1 VTGSDAELVR
11 AAWSGDATALGSL
24 LARHRAGMR
33 AVALS
38 LLGYGPDADDAVQ
51 DACLVALGHVG
62 DLRDPDAVGPWLRT
76 VVRNAC
82 LMRLRQSR
90 TVPLDGPTVLTLPT
104 REPGP
109 DEVVE
114 RQALRDWVWHAL
126 GELSEPLRLAVVLRY
141 FGPAWSYEQI
151 AALCGVPV
159 GTVRSRLNQARARLA
174 DALLATVG
182 AAHDDVS
189 AITAARRREAEEF
202 LAASRCGELAAAL
215 ADVFTPAAEVIA
227 PQGQR
232 GGLHLLA
239 HIMDSDRA
247 AGVGQRITG
256 VVAGRD
262 VTIWEADLLSP
273 PDDPTHCPPS
283 VVWLQILREGRV
295 HRLRL
300 YHPRPARTSP
310 PARASGR

>member
-38 LLGYGPDADDAVQ
+38 VLGHCPDADDAIQ
-51 DACLVALGHVG
+51 DACVVALRRIG
-62 DLRDPDAVGPWLRT
+62 DLRDPDAVGPWLRM

-82 LMRLRQSR
+82 RMRLRQAR
-90 TVPLDGPTVLTLPT
+90 TVPLDGALELPA
-104 REPGP
+104 REPSP
-109 DEVVE
+109 DQVLE

-141 FGPAWSYEQI
+141 FGPAWSYQQI

-189 AITAARRREAEEF
+189 ALIEARRREMED
-202 LAASRCGELAAAL
+202 LIVASRDGRVAAAL
-215 ADVFTPAAEVIA
+215 AETYSPATEVIT
-227 PQGQR
+227 PRGQR
-232 GGLHLLA
+232 GGLDLLI
-239 HIMDSDRA
+239 HILDSDRA
-247 AGVGQRITG
+247 AGVGLRMTD

-262 VTIWEADLLSP
+262 VTVWEADLLSP

-300 YHPRPARTSP
+300 YHPRTSP
-310 PARASGR
+310 AAGASGA